1 VHRLVVAVDGVAV
14 TSVSAPLVGP
24 AFSEGWNEDV
34 HLDYVT
40 DLGAHS
46 TDFAAVSMDE
56 AVDFICSAVEIG
68 APISVYAY
76 SDGSNPSSAHQ
87 IHRNDHYPDGAIVAD
102 PTSATPL
109 YLLLRY
115 ADQIF

>member
-1 VHRLVVAVDGVAV
+1 MEVEITMANFQKRGLVFPVPSCGVC
-14 TSVSAPLVGP
+14 GC
-24 AFSEGWNEDV
+24 EDV

-40 DLGAHS
+40 DLRAHS

-68 APISVYAY
+68 DPVSVYAY

-102 PTSATPL
+102 PTSAAPL

-115 ADQIF
+115 ADQVF